1 MPALCCFTQPAYYAK
16 RICRLLCVSLIGSQ
30 SLILETC
37 LVGALFFVLI
47 YLLNA
52 LRTGWKQYAAFR
64 TVPMDPD
71 QHFLFGHTPRE
82 RRVSGS
88 AALVV
93 SL

>member
-1 MPALCCFTQPAYYAK
+1 MGVLDW
-16 RICRLLCVSLIGSQ
+16 LMGSQ

-64 TVPMDPD
+64 TVPTDPD
-71 QHFLFGHTPRE
+71 QHFLFGHTPRV
-82 RRVSGS
+82 RKVS

-93 SL
+93 SLQPTSPAVLQNNCML